1 MADTDRPTRPLP
13 QGGGNKKLMNDV
25 IHHQQKVFG
34 IIGLQQRN
42 LNTLNKNFTV
52 LMEKLVTAEDL
63 AGINSAMESSGGSIS
78 PEDAASLLL
87 ANQELLKNNVELKQ
101 EVFAMSANLTE
112 MVELTKPISAFF
124 RESAE
129 AQKGPTTGGGGG
141 IVGGGGSGGGGA
153 EGKAALDEV
162 GEGADNAGG
171 AFSGLLGVLGGGA
184 GAAGGGTVAGAL
196 GAVGLGLGAVGV
208 GLGLITGAL
217 YLGAA
222 ATVKFGEGMESV
234 ADGMEELQNV
244 DIEVEQFNKLGAALG
259 ALVKD
264 VGIRGG
270 MGLLLLAKSDFQGL
284 ADGIERL
291 DQVTFDP
298 SNLQQAGEGIGL
310 FLAGFEG
317 KFMEGFTAQMVD
329 DNLIPLAEGLE
340 SLSESSKT
348 LDEGFS
354 QRMALGGMGI
364 GLFLEGFQGKFGAGI
379 TASMID
385 DNLIPLADGLASLSE
400 SAQRIDESFVTKMRV
415 GGMGVRELL
424 NGVGGEGFGEILG
437 NFFGGFNVQMVDDN
451 LIPLAKGIEALSN
464 LENVDQFAENM
475 KHVGPGFQ
483 ALLDGT
489 DDIFG
494 AMGLQGIDDNLH
506 DLADG
511 ITYLTTLEETEK
523 FEKKMIDVGKGFQA
537 LLDGT
542 DDLFGA
548 SGLQMIDDNLIPL
561 REGMDAIAGVD
572 AELFNTKA
580 KLIRTGF
587 EDLFETFREGGGTD
601 FNMEHFT
608 KNMKD
613 AIPNLEKAIA
623 GDDGGWFGT
632 EIKGLASPEIDYET
646 AIERINMIREAFT
659 GMQSEVGSME
669 VSGVAGGNAQRLDQ
683 ETATNMNM
691 NVTNNNNSQ
700 MNTIQNNTPVNRVN
714 LTQAGFAPVPTARR
728 VTI

>member
-87 ANQELLKNNVELKQ
+87 ANQELLKNNVEIKQ
-101 EVFAMSANLTE
+101 EVIAMSANLTE
-112 MVELTKPISAFF
+112 MVELTKPISAHF
-124 RESAE
+124 REAAE
-129 AQKGPTTGGGGG
+129 GQKGPTTGGGGG
-141 IVGGGGSGGGGA
+141 IVGGGGGSAGA

-162 GEGADNAGG
+162 GEGADNAKGG
-171 AFSGLLGVLGGGA
+171 FAGLLGVLGGGA
-184 GAAGGGTVAGAL
+184 AGGAAGGTVAGAL
-196 GAVGLGLGAVGV
+196 TAVGIGLGAVGV

-222 ATVKFGEGMESV
+222 AVDKFGKGMESV

-244 DIEVEQFNKLGAALG
+244 DVEVEQFNKLGAALG
-259 ALVKD
+259 ALIKD
-264 VGIRGG
+264 IGIRGG
-270 MGLLLLAKSDFQGL
+270 MGLLLLAKSDFEGL
-284 ADGIERL
+284 ADGITRL
-291 DQVTFDP
+291 DQVEFDP
-298 SNLQQAGEGIGL
+298 SNLEEAGRGIGL

-329 DNLIPLAEGLE
+329 DNLIPLAKGLE

-348 LDEGFS
+348 LDEGFVG
-354 QRMALGGMGI
+354 RMTLGGLGI
-364 GLFLEGFQGKFGAGI
+364 GQFLKGFEGKFGASI

-400 SAQRIDESFVTKMRV
+400 SAQRIDNSFVSKMRI
-415 GGMGVRELL
+415 GGMGVSELL
-424 NGVGGEGFGEILG
+424 DGVGGEGFGEILG

-451 LIPLAKGIEALSN
+451 LIPLADGIAALSK
-464 LENVDQFAENM
+464 LEDVDKFAENM

-483 ALLDGT
+483 ALMDGT
-489 DDIFG
+489 DDVFG
-494 AMGLQGIDDNLH
+494 AMGLQGIDDNLIP
-506 DLADG
+506 LAAG
-511 ITYLTTLEETEK
+511 IRELTTLEETDK
-523 FEKKMIDVGKGFQA
+523 FEQKMIDVGKGFQA

-548 SGLQMIDDNLIPL
+548 TGIQMIDDNLIPL

-572 AELFNTKA
+572 AELFNAKA

-587 EDLFETFREGGGTD
+587 EDLFDTFREGAGTD

-669 VSGVAGGNAQRLDQ
+669 ISGVAGGNAQRLDQ

>member
-87 ANQELLKNNVELKQ
+87 TNQELLKNNVEIKQ
-101 EVFAMSANLTE
+101 EVIAMSANLTE
-112 MVELTKPISAFF
+112 MVELTKPISGFF
-124 RESAE
+124 REAAE
-129 AQKGPTTGGGGG
+129 SQKGPTVAGGGG
-141 IVGGGGSGGGGA
+141 IVGGGGGSAGA

-162 GEGADNAGG
+162 GEGADNAKGG
-171 AFSGLLGVLGGGA
+171 FSGLLGVLGGGA

-222 ATVKFGEGMESV
+222 AVDKFGKGMESV

-259 ALVKD
+259 ALIKD

-298 SNLQQAGEGIGL
+298 TNLEEAGKGIGL

-329 DNLIPLAEGLE
+329 DNLIPLAQGLE

-348 LDEGFS
+348 LDEGFVG
-354 QRMALGGMGI
+354 RMTMGGLGI
-364 GLFLEGFQGKFGAGI
+364 GQFLKGFEGKFGASI

-400 SAQRIDESFVTKMRV
+400 SAQRIDNSFVSKMRI
-415 GGMGVRELL
+415 GGMGVSELL
-424 NGVGGEGFGEILG
+424 DGVGGEGFGEILG

-451 LIPLAKGIEALSN
+451 LIPLADGIAALSK
-464 LENVDQFAENM
+464 LEDVDKFAENM

-483 ALLDGT
+483 ALMDGT
-489 DDIFG
+489 DDVFG
-494 AMGLQGIDDNLH
+494 AMGLQGIDDNLIP
-506 DLADG
+506 LAAG
-511 ITYLTTLEETEK
+511 IRELTTLEETDK
-523 FEKKMIDVGKGFQA
+523 FEQKMIDVGKGFQA

-548 SGLQMIDDNLIPL
+548 TGIQMIDDNLIPL

-572 AELFNTKA
+572 AELFNAKA

-587 EDLFETFREGGGTD
+587 EDLFDTFREGGGTD

-646 AIERINMIREAFT
+646 AIERIGMIREAFT

-669 VSGVAGGNAQRLDQ
+669 VTGVNGGTAQKLDQ